1 MGSLLVRPDKG
12 LPRVSESQAVRFA
25 KKKSVPSVSAHGYT
39 TQPLPSAYAL
49 SWRKRGLDVLIAVA
63 GLALTA
69 SIAPVVALAILLNS
83 PSWMLYRQTRVGLRG
98 KLFAVNKFRTMF
110 PGAEPDGRAVWAEK
124 GDRRATAVGR
134 VLRRMYIDELPQFW
148 NVLIGDMSIVGP
160 RPERPDLS
168 IDIAKSVDRFRFR
181 TRIRPG
187 ITGIAQIFDGYG
199 NSTRGATREAHY
211 DCFYVRHASFGMDLA
226 IMART
231 IRHLLHLN
239 L

>member
-1 MGSLLVRPDKG
+1 MWPDKG

-25 KKKSVPSVSAHGYT
+25 KEKTVTSVSAHGYT
-39 TQPLPSAYAL
+39 TQPLPSAYVL
-49 SWRKRGLDVLIAVA
+49 SWRKRGLDVLIAIV

-83 PSWMLYRQTRVGLRG
+83 SWPILYRQTRLGRRG
-98 KLFAVNKFRTMF
+98 KLFMVIKFRTMSRD
-110 PGAEPDGRAVWAEK
+110 AEPDGRAVWAEQ
-124 GDRRATAVGR
+124 GDSRATVVGR
-134 VLRRMYIDELPQFW
+134 VLRRMYINELPQFW

-168 IDIAKSVDRFRFR
+168 IRVAKSVDRFRFR

-187 ITGIAQIFDGYG
+187 ITGIAQTADGYG
-199 NSTRGATREAHY
+199 NNIPGATREAHY
-211 DCFYVRHASFGMDLA
+211 DCFYVMHASFGMDLA

-231 IRHLLHLN
+231 IRHLLQLN